1 MNFLFRIIRYL
12 NTLCETQASKWYLYY
27 LKVLYTKRF
36 KVSYSAKFGKDFSV
50 FFDTTGSSI
59 SIGENVQLRDHCQ
72 LRSGRNGILKI
83 GNNVFFN
90 NSCSINCLSLIEIG
104 NDCQFGEAV
113 RMYDVNHEYRDVT
126 KLISEQGYT
135 DGKIIIGNNCWI
147 GSNVTILKGV
157 IIGDNVVIGA
167 NCLVHQSIPSNTVVM
182 LQQELN
188 YKPIK

>member
-1 MNFLFRIIRYL
+1 MKFLFRIIRYL
-12 NTLCETQASKWYLYY
+12 NTLSKTQASKCYLYY
-27 LKVLYTKRF
+27 LKVLYPKRF
-36 KVSYSAKFGKDFSV
+36 KVSSSVISGKDFTV
-50 FFDTTGSSI
+50 FFDATDSSI
-59 SIGENVQLRDHCQ
+59 IIGEDVQLRDHCQ

-83 GNNVFFN
+83 GDNVFFN
-90 NSCSINCLSLIEIG
+90 NFCSINCLSRIEIG

-113 RMYDVNHEYRDVT
+113 RMYDVNHEYRDFT

-147 GSNVTILKGV
+147 GSNVTILKGAV
-157 IIGDNVVIGA
+157 IGDNVVIGA
-167 NCLVHQSIPSNTVVM
+167 NCLVHHSVPSNTVVM